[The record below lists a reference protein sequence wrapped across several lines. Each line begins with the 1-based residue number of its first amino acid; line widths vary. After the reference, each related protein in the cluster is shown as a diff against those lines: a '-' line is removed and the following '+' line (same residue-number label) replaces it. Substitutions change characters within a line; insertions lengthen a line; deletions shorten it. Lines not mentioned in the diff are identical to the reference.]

1 MNDKKLL
8 EILEGGIPKG
18 QAGIRK
24 LANEIREYIIASLKN
39 KAKKKGEA

>member
-24 LANEIREYIIASLKN
+24 LANEIREYIIASLKS
-39 KAKKKGEA
+39 KVKKGGEA